1 MTQQRRDDVS
11 WRRAATTGLMPL
23 PLLPIWWIKRQ
34 KERPTLYVMRAAWL
48 AFTASVALVFAV
60 LLVVQRGMT
69 RKPFPIF
76 GYLLFGIS
84 IAGAVGMRWIAA
96 QTRRRI
102 PASVAQPAA
111 IRASFF
117 LRAAGAMTVVE
128 MGFVLVFLSGQLW
141 PYLVGA
147 AIALP
152 FLVDMMPSDRWV
164 ARQQSMA
171 NDAGL
176 AVNVAELLEQ
186 PVLASGPRGGR
197 RFPG

>member
-1 MTQQRRDDVS
+1 M
-11 WRRAATTGLMPL
+11 
-23 PLLPIWWIKRQ
+23 
-34 KERPTLYVMRAAWL
+34 
-48 AFTASVALVFAV
+48 
-60 LLVVQRGMT
+60 
-69 RKPFPIF
+69 
-76 GYLLFGIS
+76 
-84 IAGAVGMRWIAA
+84 
-96 QTRRRI
+96 
-102 PASVAQPAA
+102 
-111 IRASFF
+111 
-117 LRAAGAMTVVE
+117 RAAGAMTVVE

-152 FLVDMMPSDRWV
+152 FLVDMMPSDPWV